1 MLLPYCM
8 KSDFSL
14 RKSQTVRNTIRRP
27 QPLKEQMTPPTRKRR
42 RRDESQRQLVDATIS
57 AIYEHGFH
65 DATVI
70 RIAEQAGLSTGN
82 IHYHFGSKEELFAA
96 AMRQLMSGISDE
108 LVYELGKADT
118 PLARVC
124 AILRANLSDSL
135 FTHRNCFVWLQFW
148 SETARSE
155 ELARLERI
163 NAQRFHRNL
172 LDALSKLMP
181 RPEAKKTTQEL
192 VAMVDGLWV
201 RKAQARDAITAEM
214 AQQIASSYLDRR
226 LQAVAAKG

>member
-1 MLLPYCM
+1 
-8 KSDFSL
+8 
-14 RKSQTVRNTIRRP
+14 
-27 QPLKEQMTPPTRKRR
+27 MTPPARKRR
-42 RRDESQRQLVDATIS
+42 PREESQKHLVDATIS

-65 DATVI
+65 DATAI
-70 RIAEQAGLSTGN
+70 RIAEHAGLSTGN

-108 LVYELGKADT
+108 LVLELGKADT
-118 PLARVC
+118 PLARTQAV
-124 AILRANLSDSL
+124 LDANLSDAL

-172 LDALSKLMP
+172 LDPLSKMMP
-181 RPEAKKTTQEL
+181 RQEAKKATQEL
-192 VAMVDGLWV
+192 VAMVDGLWI
-201 RKAQARDAITAEM
+201 RKAQANDSLSAADARR
-214 AQQIASSYLDRR
+214 IAANYLDRR
-226 LQAVAAKG
+226 LAAAAKEA